1 MKIATVSF
9 KDLADKKQNPTLCMS
24 ALRGTEQCHLCD
36 KITKEITHTLLKEVL
51 VKLKCKPA
59 FTPENIVI
67 LNEYDALLTK
77 REQLQN
83 DIDIVKTRLHL
94 KVDYTDPRVT

>member
-1 MKIATVSF
+1 MYAKMWKQLSE
-9 KDLADKKQNPTLCMS
+9 KD
-24 ALRGTEQCHLCD
+24 EQKFREYARQTYAPGSDINEVWHP
-36 KITKEITHTLLKEVL
+36 ITHTLLKEVL